1 MGRKKIYFYNF
12 DRNSIFFFL
21 SIRIVFNEY
30 IRSFVPGK
38 CPISQSPFS
47 WNRYQLLGANSW
59 VSNLMNFVLRKFF
72 SPFLFV
78 CSSLL
83 LLVLLFF
90 FPFYFYPRTRNRG
103 SNWRSLPG
111 CKVDRVTRIE
121 LLTKLVSLSG
131 YELLSLVTH
140 EWNLFVW
147 IFSSCPSS
155 SPLSLQ
161 FNGKLAKRTRTVLDI
176 KRSKNCNRVHF
187 IPLRK

>member
-1 MGRKKIYFYNF
+1 M
-12 DRNSIFFFL
+12 S
-21 SIRIVFNEY
+21 
-30 IRSFVPGK
+30 
-38 CPISQSPFS
+38 ISQSPFS

>member
-1 MGRKKIYFYNF
+1 M
-12 DRNSIFFFL
+12 S
-21 SIRIVFNEY
+21 
-30 IRSFVPGK
+30 
-38 CPISQSPFS
+38 ISQSPFS

-83 LLVLLFF
+83 LLLLLFF

-147 IFSSCPSS
+147 IFSSCPPPPPPPFLSNLMENLRNELEPSS
-155 SPLSLQ
+155 ISNVPKIATVCILS
-161 FNGKLAKRTRTVLDI
+161 
-176 KRSKNCNRVHF
+176 HF
-187 IPLRK
+187 ENNF